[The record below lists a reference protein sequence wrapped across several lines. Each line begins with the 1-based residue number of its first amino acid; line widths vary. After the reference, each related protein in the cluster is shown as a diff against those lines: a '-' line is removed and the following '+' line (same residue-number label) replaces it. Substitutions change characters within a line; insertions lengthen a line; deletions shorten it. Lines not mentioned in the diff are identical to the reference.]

1 MFITPESLKEQ
12 FTECEDVKIKIY
24 PEQSPTSDQQPWG
37 MIVYDWMMCDST
49 TLSEV
54 LLPAVSEEWNNSCS
68 ENRKPDPAN
77 LESILSLQRINADL
91 KTLVENVFSGMAVI
105 ILSGESHFFTYNTAA
120 DVNRSPEETNTEIAI
135 KGARDGFVE
144 SLETNISLIR
154 KRLKTTDMVYTSFNV
169 GNIAPAKVGMVYLK
183 EKVVPEAVTTITD
196 KLNNYSGETPA
207 GPGELIEHL
216 SPYKFSIL
224 PVFDYT
230 GRPDY
235 ILDSLMRGRL
245 ALLIDGSPIAII
257 APSSLMQ
264 FLFSAEDPTL
274 PYYFVFPWRILRL
287 IGIISAVLLP
297 GFYIALMSYHQDQ
310 IPFPLLATVANTR
323 LGLPLP
329 GFFEMIILLFLLS
342 LLREA
347 GTRMPAP
354 VGSTI
359 TVVSGIIIGD
369 AAIRGGLF
377 SPTLTVIGAMSFV
390 AGSTISNQDVG
401 VSTTLGRYFVLILS
415 GILGLFGFFVAL
427 FFVIQYAA
435 SHRPFGQPFFA
446 PFSPFSWPKI
456 IRNFMRFP
464 GKNKKG
470 GSI

>member
-1 MFITPESLKEQ
+1 MSLTPQSLREH
-12 FTECEDVKIKIY
+12 FNECEEVKFKIY
-24 PEQSPTSDQQPWG
+24 PEQSTASEQQPWG
-37 MIVYDWMMCDST
+37 MVVYDWMMCDST
-49 TLSEV
+49 LLSET
-54 LLPAVSEEWNNSCS
+54 LLPAVSDEWNRSCS

-77 LESILSLQRINADL
+77 LESVLSLQRITADMN
-91 KTLVENVFSGMAVI
+91 TLIENIFSGMAVI
-105 ILSGESHFFTYNTAA
+105 ILSGENQFLAYNAAA
-120 DVNRSPEETNTEIAI
+120 DVNRSPEDTNTEIAI

-154 KRLKTTDMVYTSFNV
+154 KRLKTTNMVYTSFSV
-169 GNIAPAKVGMVYLK
+169 GNISPTKIGMVYLK
-183 EKVVPEAVTTITD
+183 DKVVPEAVTAITD
-196 KLNNYSGETPA
+196 KLNKYCGDSPA
-207 GPGELIEHL
+207 GPGELIEHI

-274 PYYFVFPWRILRL
+274 PYYFAFPWRILRM
-287 IGIISAVLLP
+287 IGIIFAVLLP

-323 LGLPLP
+323 LGLPFP
-329 GFFEMIILLFLLS
+329 GLFEMIILLFLLS

-347 GTRMPAP
+347 GIRMPAP

-390 AGSTISNQDVG
+390 AGATISNQDLAI
-401 VSTTLGRYFVLILS
+401 STTLGRYFVLILS
-415 GILGLFGFFVAL
+415 GVLGLFGFFIAL
-427 FFVIQYAA
+427 FFVIQYSA

-456 IRNFMRFP
+456 FRNFMRFP

-470 GSI
+470 GSL

>member
-1 MFITPESLKEQ
+1 MSFTPQSLRDQFI
-12 FTECEDVKIKIY
+12 ECEDVKIKIY
-24 PEQSPTSDQQPWG
+24 PEQSPDSDQQPWG
-37 MIVYDWMMCDST
+37 MVVYDWMMCDSAR
-49 TLSEV
+49 LSEI
-54 LLPAVSEEWNNSCS
+54 LLPAVSDEWDRSSS

-77 LESILSLQRINADL
+77 LESKLSLQQITADM
-91 KTLVENVFSGMAVI
+91 KTLVENVFSGMAVV
-105 ILSGESHFFTYNTAA
+105 ILSGENHFFAYNTAA
-120 DVNRSPEETNTEIAI
+120 DVNRSPEEANTEIAI

-144 SLETNISLIR
+144 SLETNVSLIR
-154 KRLKTTDMVYTSFNV
+154 KRLKTTDMVYTSFSV
-169 GNIAPAKVGMVYLK
+169 GNIAPTKIGMVYLK
-183 EKVVPEAVTTITD
+183 EKVVQEAVTAITD
-196 KLNNYSGETPA
+196 KLNNYSGNSPA

-245 ALLIDGSPIAII
+245 ALIIEGSPIAII

-274 PYYFVFPWRILRL
+274 PYYFAFPWRILRL
-287 IGIISAVLLP
+287 IGIILAVVLP

-329 GFFEMIILLFLLS
+329 GVFEMILLLFLLS

-377 SPTLTVIGAMSFV
+377 SPTLTVIGAMAFV
-390 AGSTISNQDVG
+390 AGATISNQDVTI
-401 VSTTLGRYFVLILS
+401 STTLARYFVLILS
-415 GILGLFGFFVAL
+415 GILGLFGFFIAL

-446 PFSPFSWPKI
+446 PFSPFSLPKI

>member
-1 MFITPESLKEQ
+1 MYFTPQNLKEQ
-12 FTECEDVKIKIY
+12 FRECEDVNIKIY
-24 PEQSPTSDQQPWG
+24 PDPCSKVDEQPWG
-37 MIVYDWMMCDST
+37 IIVYNVMMCDSSE
-49 TLSEV
+49 LSEI
-54 LLPAVSEEWNNSCS
+54 LLPVIRDEWNHSCS
-68 ENRKPDPAN
+68 ENRKPNPDI
-77 LESILSLQRINADL
+77 LESTLTLQRIPAESEM
-91 KTLVENVFSGMAVI
+91 LVENVFSGMAVI
-105 ILSGESHFFTYNTAA
+105 ILAGENFFFTYNAA
-120 DVNRSPEETNTEIAI
+120 ANINRSPEETNTEIAI

-144 SLETNISLIR
+144 SLETNIALIR
-154 KRLKTTDMVYTSFNV
+154 KRLKTTDLVYSSFSV
-169 GNIAPAKVGMVYLK
+169 GNISPAKVGMVYLK
-183 EKVVPEAVTTITD
+183 KKVVPEAVTMISD
-196 KLNNYSGETPA
+196 KLNSYSGEAPA

-216 SPYKFSIL
+216 SPYKFSLL
-224 PVFDYT
+224 PIFDYT

-245 ALLIDGSPIAII
+245 ALIIDGSPIAII

-274 PYYFVFPWRILRL
+274 PYYFAFPWRILRL
-287 IGIISAVLLP
+287 IGIISAILLP

-329 GFFEMIILLFLLS
+329 GFFEMVILLFLLS
-342 LLREA
+342 LLKEA

-377 SPTLTVIGAMSFV
+377 SPTLTVIGAISFV

-446 PFSPFSWPKI
+446 PFSPFSWSKI

-470 GSI
+470 GSL